1 MIYFVS
7 AQQRFPT
14 EGIQCI
20 SVEESL
26 RLLEPLKVVG
36 LDTETTGINCHRDT
50 LLSLQLG
57 CFDFQ
62 VVIDCQTVDIL
73 QYKEYLE
80 SDREFLLWN
89 ARFDLK
95 WLYKYGIV
103 PKKVYDGFL
112 AEKLMW
118 LGYPI
123 ILTVDVWNK
132 IKCPRYDFIP
142 PEIVNGKKKTNPY
155 YMLKM
160 SLQKAGEMYLG
171 IELDKTVR
179 GKIIYKGLSDDVI
192 EYAALDVKYLE
203 KIKEAQRIELE
214 KKDLLKALDCEN
226 RFILPLAYMEFC
238 GVRIDQD
245 KWKKK
250 MEKDQ
255 KELDDIIRQLNDWLI
270 ENEPDSKYIFIDGQG
285 DLFKGFNLEPQ
296 VSINW
301 NSGKQ
306 VTPIFKKYGVDVVTE
321 EGTDSIEAKKL
332 APQKDKC
339 SLIPIYIRYK
349 ELVKLTSTYGQN
361 FLDQIDKDTGR
372 LYTNFSPIGTDTAR
386 ISSGGKDKANKVKY
400 INFLNIPSDELT
412 RSCFIA
418 EEGNLWISIDYSGQ
432 ESFIMADQ
440 ANDKAMI
447 HELMEGSK
455 DLHSLTAKMV
465 FPEIPRDFPV
475 ERIKKEYPKLRSE
488 AKGYEFAFNYAG
500 NAYTIM
506 QNFGLSRERA
516 DEIYNGYMGGFSGLK
531 KYQDFRKKDWW
542 KKGYIDL
549 NPVFGYKAY
558 IYDYD
563 YLRKLMDSFN
573 EPGFWDHYRE
583 MKQTDPKSYTVQ
595 KVKEFFKR
603 KADSDRQ
610 SVNYPIQH
618 TGALCYKVSM
628 VNFFE
633 YLRRESLLFKVL
645 ITITPYDE
653 INCEAPKEIAYD
665 IVNKLHQIM
674 KDAGAFFV
682 HRCTL
687 DSDISWNKYKDEN
700 GKTVEETGV
709 LPDHWIH

>member
-1 MIYFVS
+1 MNRIYFVS

-26 RLLEPLKVVG
+26 RLLGPLRIVG
-36 LDTETTGINCHRDT
+36 VDTETSGIDCHNDT

-62 VVIDCQTVDIL
+62 VVIDCQTIDISL
-73 QYKEYLE
+73 YKEYLE
-80 SDREFLLWN
+80 SDREFLFWN

-95 WLYKYGIV
+95 WLYRYGIV
-103 PKKVYDGFL
+103 PHKVYDGFL

-123 ILTVDVWNK
+123 VLTVDVWNR

-142 PEIVNGKKKTNPY
+142 AESQKGKKTKPY

-160 SLQKAGEMYLG
+160 SLKKAGEMYLG
-171 IELDKTVR
+171 IELDKSIR
-179 GKIIYKGLSDDVI
+179 GQIIYKGLSDDVI

-203 KIKEAQRIELE
+203 KIKEAQKVELE
-214 KKDLLKALDCEN
+214 KKGLLNALDYEN

-238 GVRIDQD
+238 GVKIDTD
-245 KWKKK
+245 KWKQK
-250 MEKDQ
+250 MAQDQ
-255 KELDDIIRQLNDWLI
+255 KALDEVKSQLDQWLI
-270 ENEPDSKYIFIDGQG
+270 ENEPDSKYVFIDTQG
-285 DLFKGFNLEPQ
+285 NLFTGFDLSSK

-306 VTPIFKKYGVDVVTE
+306 VIPIFKKYGIDVTTE

-339 SLIPIYIRYK
+339 SLVPLYIKYK

-361 FLDQIDKDTGR
+361 FLDQVDKKTGR
-372 LYTNFSPIGTDTAR
+372 IYTNFSPIGTDTAR
-386 ISSGGKDKANKVKY
+386 ISSGGKDKVNKVQY

-412 RSCFIA
+412 RSCFVA
-418 EEGNLWISIDYSGQ
+418 EPGNAWISIDYAGQ

-440 ANDKAMI
+440 ANDRAMI

-465 FPEIPRDFPV
+465 FTEIPRDFPV
-475 ERIKKEYPKLRSE
+475 ERIKKEYHKLRGE

-506 QNFGLSRERA
+506 QNFGLSEQRA
-516 DEIYNGYMGGFSGLK
+516 NEIYNNYMKGFSGLK
-531 KYQDFRKKDWW
+531 QYQDKRKKDWW
-542 KKGYIDL
+542 EKGYIDL
-549 NPVFGYKAY
+549 NPQVGYKAY
-558 IYDYD
+558 IYDYE
-563 YLRKLMDSFN
+563 YLKGLQESFK

-583 MKQTDPKSYTVQ
+583 MKKIDPKSYTVQ

-633 YLRRESLLFKVL
+633 YLRRNNLLFKVL
-645 ITITPYDE
+645 ITVTPYDE
-653 INCEAPKEIAYD
+653 INCEAPKEIAPA
-665 IVNKLHQIM
+665 IAEKLHEIM
-674 KDAGAFFV
+674 KKAGAFFV
-682 HRCTL
+682 KRCTL
-687 DSDISWNKYKDEN
+687 DADISYNED
-700 GKTVEETGV
+700 GS
-709 LPDHWIH
+709 LPDHWVH

>member
-14 EGIQCI
+14 ERIQCI

-26 RLLEPLKVVG
+26 RLLEPLSIVG
-36 LDTETTGINCHRDT
+36 LDTETSGIDCHNDT

-62 VVIDCQTVDIL
+62 VVIDCQTIDITL
-73 QYKEYLE
+73 YKEYLE

-95 WLYKYGIV
+95 WLYRYGIV
-103 PKKVYDGFL
+103 PRKVYDGFL

-123 ILTVDVWNK
+123 VLTVEVWNR

-142 PEIVNGKKKTNPY
+142 AESQKGKKTKPY

-160 SLQKAGEMYLG
+160 SLKKAGEMYLG
-171 IELDKTVR
+171 IELDKSIR
-179 GKIIYKGLSDDVI
+179 GQIIYKGLSDDVI

-203 KIKEAQRIELE
+203 KIKEAQRAELE
-214 KKDLLKALDCEN
+214 KKGLLNAIDYEN

-238 GVRIDQD
+238 GVRIDTE
-245 KWKKK
+245 KWKQK
-250 MEKDQ
+250 MAQDQ
-255 KELDDIIRQLNDWLI
+255 KALNEVKSQLDQWLI
-270 ENEPDSKYIFIDGQG
+270 ENEPDSKYVFVDTQG
-285 DLFKGFNLEPQ
+285 NLFTGFDLTPK

-306 VTPIFKKYGVDVVTE
+306 VIPIFKKYGVDVTTE
-321 EGTDSIEAKKL
+321 DGTDSIEAKKL

-339 SLIPIYIRYK
+339 SLVPLYIKYK

-361 FLDQIDKDTGR
+361 FLDQVDSKTGR
-372 LYTNFSPIGTDTAR
+372 IYTNFSPIGTDTAR
-386 ISSGGKDKANKVKY
+386 ISSGGKDKVNKVQY

-418 EEGNLWISIDYSGQ
+418 EPGNSWISIDYAGQ

-465 FPEIPRDFPV
+465 FTEIPRDFPV
-475 ERIKKEYPKLRSE
+475 ERIKKEYHKLRGE

-506 QNFGLSRERA
+506 QNFGLSEQRA
-516 DEIYNGYMGGFSGLK
+516 NEIYNNYMRGFSGLK
-531 KYQDFRKKDWW
+531 KYQDKRKRDWW
-542 KKGYIDL
+542 EKGYIDL
-549 NPVFGYKAY
+549 NPQVGYKAY
-558 IYDYD
+558 IYDYE
-563 YLRKLMDSFN
+563 YLKGLQESFK

-583 MKQTDPKSYTVQ
+583 MKKIDPKSYTVQ

-633 YLRRESLLFKVL
+633 YLRRNNLLFKVL
-645 ITITPYDE
+645 ITVTPYDE
-653 INCEAPKEIAYD
+653 INCEAPKDIAPEIAE
-665 IVNKLHQIM
+665 KLHEIM
-674 KDAGAFFV
+674 KKAGAFFV
-682 HRCTL
+682 KRCTL
-687 DSDISWNKYKDEN
+687 DADISYNKD
-700 GKTVEETGV
+700 GS
-709 LPDHWIH
+709 LPDHWVH